1 MHGST
6 CSSPYN
12 IHKAG
17 KKIAVKGD
25 IYTLLSNRDIF
36 DSEEGTVNVPGQQV
50 SHRTVPVKL
59 AVVTLATLT
68 YYKRALETTSSTY

>member
-1 MHGST
+1 MGPHVRVHT
-6 CSSPYN
+6 TYT
-12 IHKAG
+12 KLG